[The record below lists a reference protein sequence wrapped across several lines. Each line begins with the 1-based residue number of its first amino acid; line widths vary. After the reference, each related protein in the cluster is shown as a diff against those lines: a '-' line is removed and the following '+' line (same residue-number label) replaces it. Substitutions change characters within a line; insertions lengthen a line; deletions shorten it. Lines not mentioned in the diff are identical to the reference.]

1 MHDSIVL
8 DEEMFD
14 ENYIPER
21 ILCREGQIKEMA
33 KCLKPARDGKS
44 IINLFIFG
52 PPGVGK
58 TMLCRW
64 ILNEHFP
71 KKSVYVNCWSK
82 RTSHKVMEEILLQS
96 GIIVHGQEP
105 TSDLIKKFEVSGKKV
120 IVCLDE
126 VDQLDDSDI
135 LYVLARKPCD
145 MILISNDG
153 FALSDLDYR
162 IRSSLLLNDIEFK
175 PYSDGEIFQI
185 LMERVSRSFKPDS
198 VSDELLSIVSRM
210 CRGDARIGLQTLRYA
225 AKDAESKGLDVVT
238 IEETKS
244 AMRYARKYRL
254 SYLLRKLN
262 EDQRIIYE
270 ILKRNK
276 RMESGRLFEEYGR
289 SVKDVVTDRSY
300 RNYMKRMVELGLI
313 RVDGSGRW
321 KVYDVML

>member
-1 MHDSIVL
+1 MHDPIVL

-14 ENYIPER
+14 EAYIPER
-21 ILCREGQIKEMA
+21 LLCREGQIKEMA
-33 KCLKPARDGKS
+33 KCLKPAKDGKS

-52 PPGVGK
+52 SPGVGK

-64 ILNEHFP
+64 MLNEHFP

-105 TSDLIKKFEVSGKKV
+105 TSDLIKKFERSAKKT

-126 VDQLDDSDI
+126 IDQLDEPDI

-162 IRSSLLLNDIEFK
+162 IKSSLLLNDIEFK
-175 PYSDGEIFQI
+175 PYSDGEILQI
-185 LMERVSRSFKPDS
+185 LKERVLRSFRPDS
-198 VSDELLSIVSRM
+198 ITDDLLSIVSRI
-210 CRGDARIGLQTLRYA
+210 CNGDARIGLQTLRYA
-225 AKDAESKGLDVVT
+225 AKEAESKGLDRVT
-238 IEETKS
+238 IEEIKS

-270 ILKRNK
+270 ILKKNGK
-276 RMESGRLFEEYGR
+276 IESGRLFEEYR
-289 SVKDVVTDRSY
+289 KSVKEMVTDRSY

-313 RVDGSGRW
+313 KVEGSGRW
-321 KVYDVML
+321 KIFEIR